1 MNGMTR
7 EYGPILESQG
17 QPATVRPTP
26 PKTHPLFQKEN
37 KNVIFVLTA
46 SATCNGTCIP
56 TKFRQPQHREFL
68 CRIKLL
74 KSMKQKKGDQGK
86 SKNPLI

>member
-1 MNGMTR
+1 MNGVTR

-17 QPATVRPTP
+17 QPATVRPNP

-46 SATCNGTCIP
+46 SATCNGT
-56 TKFRQPQHREFL
+56 
-68 CRIKLL
+68 
-74 KSMKQKKGDQGK
+74 
-86 SKNPLI
+86 